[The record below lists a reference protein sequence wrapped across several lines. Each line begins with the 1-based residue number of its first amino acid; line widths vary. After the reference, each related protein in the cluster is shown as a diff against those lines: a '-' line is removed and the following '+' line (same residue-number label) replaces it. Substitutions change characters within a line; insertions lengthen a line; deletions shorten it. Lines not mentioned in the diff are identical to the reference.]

1 MKYFKMYYTSLNKEE
16 QIQIKK
22 LIQSGQLE
30 IVTGGWVINDEA
42 CPNYEDIISLM
53 QMGHT
58 FVKREFGVIP
68 RVGWMLDAFGHS
80 AANAALFS
88 DFGFDSIIFS
98 RISDTVKGEWEQNQ
112 GKTFL
117 WRPMSKNLG
126 RSKEILAVY
135 HDDYDFPEG
144 FKTDDTKWF
153 ADKDIDAPIQ
163 DDPSLLDYNADKMA
177 VSLIN

>member
-1 MKYFKMYYTSLNKEE
+1 MHLIPHSHDDVGWIETPEEYFYGKGGKVKTASVKLIYDTVIQELLKNANRTFTVAEMKYFKMYYTSLNKEE
-16 QIQIKK
+16 QSQIKK

-80 AANAALFS
+80 VANAALFS

-98 RISDTVKGEWEQNQ
+98 RVSDKTKGEWEQ
-112 GKTFL
+112 
-117 WRPMSKNLG
+117 S
-126 RSKEILAVY
+126 
-135 HDDYDFPEG
+135 
-144 FKTDDTKWF
+144 
-153 ADKDIDAPIQ
+153 
-163 DDPSLLDYNADKMA
+163 
-177 VSLIN
+177 